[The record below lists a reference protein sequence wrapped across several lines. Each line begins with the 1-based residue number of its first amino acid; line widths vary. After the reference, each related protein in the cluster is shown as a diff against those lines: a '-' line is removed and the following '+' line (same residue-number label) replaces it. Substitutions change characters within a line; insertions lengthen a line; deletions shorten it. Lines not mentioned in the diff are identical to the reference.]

1 MEEKRQR
8 MDSNDQIAVVDHLA
22 DDEETEYNAIDAEA
36 EENYDDEEGDWD
48 SKMQSNGLNP

>member
-1 MEEKRQR
+1 MEDKRQR